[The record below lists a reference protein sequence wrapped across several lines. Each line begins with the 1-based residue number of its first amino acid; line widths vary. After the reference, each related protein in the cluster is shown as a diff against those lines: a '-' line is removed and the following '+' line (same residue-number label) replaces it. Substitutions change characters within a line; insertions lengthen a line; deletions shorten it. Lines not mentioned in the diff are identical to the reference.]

1 MTAMGTDCV
10 LRWVVLCKCIGCG
23 MGVDIIQLFMEAH
36 ILIRTEYLPMYI
48 CYVPNPVQIYSRN
61 LCSPHV

>member
-1 MTAMGTDCV
+1 
-10 LRWVVLCKCIGCG
+10 